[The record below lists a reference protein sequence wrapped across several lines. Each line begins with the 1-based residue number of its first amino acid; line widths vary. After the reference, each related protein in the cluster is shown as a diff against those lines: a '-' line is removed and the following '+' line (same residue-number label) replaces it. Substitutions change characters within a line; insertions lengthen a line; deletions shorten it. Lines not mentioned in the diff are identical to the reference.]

1 MEKVSPDQFKQTFLP
16 LHPKLY
22 RVAYALTGNKD
33 DSEDILQ
40 EAYCKLWN
48 KRTDLTAINNP
59 EAFSV
64 TLVKNLCFDF
74 LRSSKSGRY
83 EDSLE
88 NVTMANFSTPDIELE
103 NADEIDRIKQLIK
116 MLPDNQKL
124 VLKLRGLS
132 DCSME
137 EIEEITGFSAVNVRT
152 LLSRARKIIKEQYIK
167 LNVYEL

>member
-64 TLVKNLCFDF
+64 TLVKIFVLIFCVLPNRVDTKIA
-74 LRSSKSGRY
+74 SK
-83 EDSLE
+83 
-88 NVTMANFSTPDIELE
+88 M
-103 NADEIDRIKQLIK
+103 
-116 MLPDNQKL
+116 
-124 VLKLRGLS
+124 
-132 DCSME
+132 
-137 EIEEITGFSAVNVRT
+137 
-152 LLSRARKIIKEQYIK
+152 
-167 LNVYEL
+167 

>member
-1 MEKVSPDQFKQTFLP
+1 VSPDQFKQTLLP
-16 LHPKLY
+16 LHPKLF

-33 DSEDILQ
+33 DAEDILQ

-48 KRTDLTAINNP
+48 KREELTNIINP

-64 TLVKNLCFDF
+64 TLIKNLCMDF
-74 LRSSKSGRY
+74 LHTSKSGRN
-83 EDSLE
+83 EDSLDTITIAIY
-88 NVTMANFSTPDIELE
+88 NTPDTVLE
-103 NADEIDRIKQLIK
+103 NADEVERVTQLIEQ
-116 MLPDNQKL
+116 LPVNQKR
-124 VLKLRGLS
+124 VLKLRGFV

-167 LNVYEL
+167 LNVYER